1 VFPHKAQ
8 VVKSDTDGFYYL
20 REDVQWVV
28 EPTSADPGVIEP
40 KPGAIP
46 RDSFGRTL
54 DEPTIDDE
62 TLSQMPTSSARP

>member
-1 VFPHKAQ
+1 MSK

-20 REDVQWVV
+20 QEDVQWAV
-28 EPTSADPGVIEP
+28 EPSSADPGIIEP

-46 RDSFGRTL
+46 RDSFGRCL

-62 TLSQMPTSSARP
+62 ALSQIPASSHRP